1 MLTIAGFPSD
11 TGLRG
16 RRGLTTL
23 SVDAV
28 DWSRRAGAAVEPS
41 PPRRVSMLKG
51 FFLRLRRWLGGWF
64 GRAARPTGN
73 DWSRTRAPLVDDDRV
88 MLSHTHAWLRS
99 IPNGMHP
106 KQLCRHYPRIANRIA
121 TTWLDVQATDRLLMD
136 LMVDRRGN
144 RMGFPPRIRQEI
156 ERLYGLHA
164 KRKTPLLRG
173 RQHAAAPATRPPLS
187 RPPIEAPRRVRVRT
201 PVAVSSIKR

>member
-1 MLTIAGFPSD
+1 MP
-11 TGLRG
+11 LR
-16 RRGLTTL
+16 
-23 SVDAV
+23 V
-28 DWSRRAGAAVEPS
+28 
-41 PPRRVSMLKG
+41 
-51 FFLRLRRWLGGWF
+51 FLARLRQLFTGWF
-64 GRAARPTGN
+64 GRPPRHAAV

-88 MLSHTHAWLRS
+88 MLSHTHGWLRG

-121 TTWLDVQATDRLLMD
+121 SHWSDAQATDRLLMD

-164 KRKTPLLRG
+164 KRMTPLLRG
-173 RQHAAAPATRPPLS
+173 RPATGGPLS
-187 RPPIEAPRRVRVRT
+187 RPAIDPPRRVRVRT
-201 PVAVSSIKR
+201 PVSVSSIKR